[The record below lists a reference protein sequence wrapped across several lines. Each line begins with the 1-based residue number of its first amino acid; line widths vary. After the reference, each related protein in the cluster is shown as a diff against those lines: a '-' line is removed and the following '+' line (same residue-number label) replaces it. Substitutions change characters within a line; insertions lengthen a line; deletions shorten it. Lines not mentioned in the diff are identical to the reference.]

1 MSDEKQHLEAISDI
15 RNMMERS
22 TRFLSLS
29 GLSGVFAG
37 IFALA
42 GAGAAYVRLEEKLIL
57 SDANYTPVGSRL
69 ADLSA
74 FFFTDAALVLIASLA
89 AGFFFTS
96 RKAQKQGLKLWDS
109 SSKRVAVSLFVPLI
123 AGGIFCL
130 ELLHFQYVQ
139 LIAPATLLFYG
150 MALLNASKYTFDDI
164 RYLGMT
170 EIVLGLI
177 AAGYHKTG
185 LLFWAIGFGLVH
197 IVYGAMMWYKYE
209 RS

>member
-1 MSDEKQHLEAISDI
+1 MTDEKQHLEAITDI

-42 GAGAAYVRLEEKLIL
+42 GAGVAYVRLEERLII
-57 SDANYTPVGSRL
+57 SDAEYASVSSRVS
-69 ADLSA
+69 DLYS
-74 FFFTDAALVLIASLA
+74 FFFLDATLVLLASLA

-96 RKAQKQGLKLWDS
+96 RKAKKQGVKLWDGS
-109 SSKRVAVSLFVPLI
+109 SRRAAVSLLIPLV
-123 AGGIFCL
+123 AGGLFCL
-130 ELLHFQYVQ
+130 ELLHYQVIQ
-139 LIAPATLLFYG
+139 MIAPASLLFYG

-164 RYLGMT
+164 KYLGVT
-170 EIVLGLI
+170 EIVLGLM
-177 AAGYHKTG
+177 AAGYHRTG
-185 LLFWAIGFGLVH
+185 LLFWAIGFGVVH
-197 IVYGAMMWYKYE
+197 IFYGAIMWYKYE